1 MGRSTK
7 RGNNH
12 TNNFHFHP
20 LSPTLSSMFLL
31 LFITHKTPP
40 PPQARKLESDLD
52 IKIAAYGKLC
62 TSYEYGYTKGEAGL
76 ATDQALE
83 SKSSEI
89 ESLLSRLDQVNS
101 SMNPIVAT
109 PGDPRSHTFARHND
123 ILSDFSQEFRR
134 LKSVVAAARERA
146 SLLGGGASPSSPIMP
161 NQSGTGLL
169 LRERGLLAGANSA
182 LDDVMGMAQG
192 VATGLGQQRTVFDEV
207 GGKLAGLGAKFPV
220 VNSLMNAIR
229 RRKNR
234 DNTILAAVVAV
245 CTLLILIYWVNK

>member
-1 MGRSTK
+1 M
-7 RGNNH
+7 
-12 TNNFHFHP
+12 
-20 LSPTLSSMFLL
+20 
-31 LFITHKTPP
+31 
-40 PPQARKLESDLD
+40 
-52 IKIAAYGKLC
+52 KIAAYGKLC

-76 ATDQALE
+76 ATDQALQ
-83 SKSSEI
+83 SKSLEI

-101 SMNPIVAT
+101 SMKPIINT
-109 PGDPRSHTFARHND
+109 SGDPRSHTFARHND

-134 LKSVVAAARERA
+134 LKSVVTAARERA
-146 SLLGGGASPSSPIMP
+146 SLLGGAHGNGTSPSSSSSPIMP

-192 VATGLGQQRTVFDEV
+192 VATGLGQQRTVFDGV

-245 CTLLILIYWVNK
+245 CVLLILIYWVNK

>member
-1 MGRSTK
+1 ML
-7 RGNNH
+7 
-12 TNNFHFHP
+12 FHSLPDPVPSLFFNSFSHKSPPP
-20 LSPTLSSMFLL
+20 L
-31 LFITHKTPP
+31 

-52 IKIAAYGKLC
+52 IRIAAYGKLC

-89 ESLLSRLDQVNS
+89 ESLLSRLDQINS
-101 SMNPIVAT
+101 SMKPIVTT

-134 LKSVVAAARERA
+134 LKSVITAARERA
-146 SLLGGGASPSSPIMP
+146 SLLGGGGGVSPSSPIMP

-192 VATGLGQQRTVFDEV
+192 VATGLGQQRSVFDGV

-245 CTLLILIYWVNK
+245 CTLLMLIYWVNK